1 MNSIYIAIG
10 SLIFYLIAYY
20 TYGRFLARKLFNI
33 NPDNVCPSHSMKDGV
48 DYVPTPRQ
56 VLFGHHFASIAGTG
70 PIVGPAIAVIWGWL
84 PALLWVLFG
93 SVLMGAVHDFGS
105 LVISLRKMGR
115 SIGDIAGEMIS
126 PRVKILF
133 LLIIF
138 FLLLIVIAV
147 FGVVIGACFTMF
159 PESVLPIWIQI
170 PIAMTL
176 GYLVYYRKG
185 SLALLGIAA
194 VLLMFATTVAGAYC
208 PIQIPATWPLGPTGI
223 WVVILLVYAYIA
235 SIMPVQWLL
244 QPRDFINSF
253 QLLLTMLLLILGV
266 SVAQPSMVAPAVRL
280 DVPGAPPMFP
290 MLFVIIACGAISG
303 FHSLVSSGTSSK
315 QCDNEKSA
323 LFIGY
328 GAMLTEGMLAVF
340 VIIACCA
347 GLGMG
352 LKING
357 HFLTGVDAFNAKYP
371 AWIGDKGL
379 NYQLSAF
386 VTGATNMIAKMHI
399 PAGVAATFMYVFI
412 AAFASTT
419 LDTATRIQRYIVEEL
434 AIHAKMPVL
443 AKKHPATFIAV
454 GTALLLAFH
463 DGAGKGALALWPLF
477 GSLNQLLA
485 GLALLVVTMYL
496 AHRKAALIYTLL
508 PMLFMIGMTGWAML
522 YNVQDFW
529 QRKNYVCLF
538 IALAIVFFELW
549 MIIEG
554 ILVLKKIYF
563 KAEPATAK

>member
-1 MNSIYIAIG
+1 
-10 SLIFYLIAYY
+10 
-20 TYGRFLARKLFNI
+20 
-33 NPDNVCPSHSMKDGV
+33 
-48 DYVPTPRQ
+48 
-56 VLFGHHFASIAGTG
+56 
-70 PIVGPAIAVIWGWL
+70 
-84 PALLWVLFG
+84 
-93 SVLMGAVHDFGS
+93 
-105 LVISLRKMGR
+105 
-115 SIGDIAGEMIS
+115 
-126 PRVKILF
+126 
-133 LLIIF
+133 
-138 FLLLIVIAV
+138 
-147 FGVVIGACFTMF
+147 MF

-208 PIQIPATWPLGPTGI
+208 PIRIPATWPLGPTGI

-371 AWIGDKGL
+371 SWIGDKGL

-434 AIHAKMPVL
+434 AIHAKMPGL